1 LLVLSAEQFEELLQ
15 RGEPGGVEFK
25 GPIPRDSDSR
35 FKVVRAALGLSNRQD
50 GGYIILGVDEDG
62 AGNPV
67 PVGVAPEIQAGWT
80 YDTSADLFAEYADPR
95 VRFELD
101 YYESDDGTFIV
112 FRIHEFDELPVL
124 CKRERQP
131 DLRRGACY
139 VRPRGRAQTV
149 EVATHE
155 DMRELVNLATE
166 KALRRLLQRVG
177 RAGGEV
183 VPASRADEYAAEAED
198 FL

>member
-1 LLVLSAEQFEELLQ
+1 MTAPEFDELLR

-25 GPIPRDSDSR
+25 GSVPRESEGR
-35 FKVVRAALGLSNRQD
+35 FKIVRAALGLSNRQD
-50 GGYIILGVDEDG
+50 GGFIVLGVDED
-62 AGNPV
+62 AERIPV
-67 PVGVAPEIQAGWT
+67 PVGVTPDVKAGWT
-80 YDTSADLFAEYADPR
+80 YDNSADLFSEYADPR
-95 VRFELD
+95 IRFEID
-101 YYESDDGTFIV
+101 HHESDGRVFIV

-124 CKRERQP
+124 CKRDGP
-131 DLRRGACY
+131 GLRRGTCY

-155 DMRELVNLATE
+155 DMRELIDLATE
-166 KALRRLLQRVG
+166 KALRRLLRRVD

-183 VPASRADEYAAEAED
+183 IAPEEGDSYAAETEG